1 MTILLG
7 VAVVVV
13 VDDVLVVVVAGVVVV
28 TEFVLEVLVASAS
41 VAR

>member
-13 VDDVLVVVVAGVVVV
+13 VDDVLVVVVAGVIVV
-28 TEFVLEVLVASAS
+28 TEFVLEVLVVSAL